1 MTKAQ
6 FQLQSQ
12 PRGKGKPKNNW
23 IAKWKKSLRRTI
35 NDYEST
41 DSLINIHSFIHYKL
55 YHKLIRLTR
64 KQKYTI
70 FYAIF

>member
-41 DSLINIHSFIHYKL
+41 DSLINIHSFNIN
-55 YHKLIRLTR
+55 HK
-64 KQKYTI
+64 
-70 FYAIF
+70 

>member
-41 DSLINIHSFIHYKL
+41 DSLINIHSFIHYYKS
-55 YHKLIRLTR
+55 YINERYKNITS
-64 KQKYTI
+64 
-70 FYAIF
+70 